1 MENNKHKFIL
11 LLAVVALWAC
21 SNTDKKNNT
30 TNDFYSVVVK
40 TFSDLD
46 SVNSYQKE
54 LSNIIS
60 DTMFVKTF
68 VKADKQVYSLCLGK
82 YDYSF
87 DAGERGLSLWQD
99 SIITNFKIIKGDS
112 LIYDSFSNILFLGYH
127 QKKISLYNFNLLKK
141 TIKMLWTDPK
151 RNIISINSDEKN
163 QMVYVL
169 TADKNPKY
177 KGYPILK
184 KIEINK
190 YNVNNNTFKNI
201 DKINTLFQVFST
213 FEHDNM
219 FKLTYLNFDSTNMQ
233 KVNKTTNYYSSE
245 GVKVESKFE
254 SFDVLKN
261 GIPNL
266 GTVVIKVKS
275 PSGKHFIDFN
285 QSDGLT
291 QLFYKDLN
299 TKVKTYIT
307 SANYSVSRVD
317 WSNDERYVII
327 YLEKYDN
334 TDMQSSIQSLLI
346 AYDIKNSEM
355 LYVVEN
361 DSNID
366 FILRSGYLVY
376 EQINNNVKK
385 IIIYNLKTKTNI
397 HEIETKLGC
406 GIKTLN
412 IIEK

>member
-1 MENNKHKFIL
+1 MENKKYKFVL
-11 LLAVVALWAC
+11 LLSVFVMWAC
-21 SNTDKKNNT
+21 NNNETIKT
-30 TNDFYSVVVK
+30 TNDFYSIVVK

-54 LSNIIS
+54 LASIIS

-68 VKADKQVYSLCLGK
+68 EKADKQVYSLCLGK
-82 YDYSF
+82 YNYSF

-112 LIYDSFSNILFLGYH
+112 VIYDSFSNILFLGYNH
-127 QKKISLYNFNLLKK
+127 NKVSLYNFNIVNK
-141 TIKMLWTDPK
+141 TTNMLWTDSK
-151 RNIISINSDEKN
+151 RNIISINGDEKN
-163 QMVYVL
+163 QMVYLL

-184 KIEINK
+184 NIEINK
-190 YNVNNNTFKNI
+190 YDVQNNSLKNI
-201 DKINTLFQVFST
+201 DKISTLFQVFST

-233 KVNKTTNYYSSE
+233 KVNKITNYYSSE

-261 GIPNL
+261 GVPNL

-291 QLFYKDLN
+291 QLFYKDLT

-307 SANYSVSRVD
+307 SANYSVSRID
-317 WSNDERYVII
+317 WSNDERYVVI

-346 AYDIKNSEM
+346 AYDIKKSEM

-385 IIIYNLKTKTNI
+385 IVIYNLKTKTNI